1 MLVRKAEMDSYWVN
15 LITTLWLV
23 AALPGASATQI
34 CYNTFGTQLCPSR
47 AHIGIGVAFLLLL
60 VLIIVGVIYW
70 QRRRASRERD
80 AIATVEA
87 NQLDGP
93 LPTPFESGFVQVQ
106 GPPVSCPAPAY
117 HTYGPRTAPV
127 PTSAYSIG
135 FTPIRSAYIPKRQ
148 QSDSYSSEIQY
159 SATLEDVL
167 LAPPPPPAATRK
179 FP

>member
-1 MLVRKAEMDSYWVN
+1 MLVRKAEMDSYWFN
-15 LITTLWLV
+15 LIATLWLV
-23 AALPGASATQI
+23 AALPGASASQI
-34 CYNTFGTQLCPSR
+34 CYNSFGTLVCRSR
-47 AHIGIGVAFLLLL
+47 AHIGIGIAFLLLL
-60 VLIIVGVIYW
+60 VLIIIGIIFW

-117 HTYGPRTAPV
+117 HTYGPR
-127 PTSAYSIG
+127 SAALPQSAFSIG
-135 FTPIRSAYIPKRQ
+135 FTPIRTSSYIPKRQ
-148 QSDSYSSEIQY
+148 KSDSYSSQY
-159 SATLEDVL
+159 SATLEDASL
-167 LAPPPPPAATRK
+167 CAPPPPPAATRG